1 MNKNKVS
8 EQELF
13 EERLKVQLCE
23 HRKKLGLPQWRVAKQ
38 IGNAEKTYQR
48 WESTG
53 KCLTD
58 IFSLL
63 KAFQVLEFSTVEII
77 DVLGLPPL
85 TLNDMKAVCQDGETL
100 KHIKEDGIYS
110 YMRKNCNSMDYA
122 TIEKLLDVLSSERLK
137 QRGYTYGD

>member
-13 EERLKVQLCE
+13 EKRLKKQLRD
-23 HRKKLGLPQWRVAKQ
+23 HRRKLGITQEYAASLLDKS
-38 IGNAEKTYQR
+38 EKAYQR

-110 YMRKNCNSMDYA
+110 YMRKNCNSMDYT